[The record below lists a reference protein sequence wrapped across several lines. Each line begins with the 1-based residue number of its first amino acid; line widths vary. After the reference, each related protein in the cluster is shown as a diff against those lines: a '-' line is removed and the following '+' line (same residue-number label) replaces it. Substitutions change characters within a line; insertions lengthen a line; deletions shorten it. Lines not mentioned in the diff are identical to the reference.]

1 MRKVWAGTSIS
12 NLAQNTMKT
21 TYESMSSAPKNRSI
35 LVRLRDGSEI
45 MVRWDKRS
53 GPPRNSYL
61 GTREPGMVEGW
72 CSRENEKTTLSAAD
86 LTGWREAQEE

>member
-1 MRKVWAGTSIS
+1 MRKVRAGTSIS
-12 NLAQNTMKT
+12 HLAENSMKT
-21 TYESMSSAPKNRSI
+21 NYDPMSTAPKNRSI
-35 LVRLRDGSEI
+35 VVRLRDGREI

-72 CSRENEKTTLSAAD
+72 CSRENEKTTLSVED